1 MDILLVALLAITQ
14 ALDAWTTLVIL
25 KRGGRELNPIMRAAF
40 DEFGPETALLLKGVG
55 VTLAG
60 YWLAKAGAL
69 WALGAL
75 VAFYAGVIAF
85 NWRSMPKA

>member
-1 MDILLVALLAITQ
+1 MDILLVALLAFTQ

-40 DEFGPETALLLKGVG
+40 AKIGMDATLLIKGVG

-60 YWLAKAGAL
+60 YWLVKAGAL
-69 WALGAL
+69 LALGAL
-75 VAFYAGVIAF
+75 VAFYAGVIWF
-85 NWRSMPKA
+85 NWRSMPK